1 MSKGL
6 IIALAVLL
14 IGISIPVATVFL
26 TLKNKPTYHTVQP
39 KVDDCF
45 VQLTWQEK
53 PINNLEHLLIF
64 IDKPEDYN
72 AISGLDMMPPDITKG
87 YYVLPRGVFHNNGNI
102 LKSKQKVYRMAKKDV
117 RTWILIKGKAFSVE
131 LEETQ
136 LTELK
141 SVIDNIKDHKNADPA
156 KVGADLSATK
166 AWKALMT
173 QLAKKKDLLSKG
185 KLDLTPDRNRSD
197 FMR

>member
-6 IIALAVLL
+6 KIGLAVLL
-14 IGISIPVATVFL
+14 IGISIPVATIFL
-26 TLKNKPTYHTVQP
+26 TLRNKPTYHTVQP
-39 KVDDCF
+39 KVDSCF

-64 IDKPEDYN
+64 IDKPDDYN
-72 AISGLDMMPPDITKG
+72 AISGLDMMPPEITKG
-87 YYVLPRGVFHNNGNI
+87 YYILPRGVFFDNVNI

-131 LEETQ
+131 LEENQ
-136 LTELK
+136 LQELK
-141 SVIDNIKDHKNADPA
+141 NLIDGIKDHNNPDQAQIA
-156 KVGADLSATK
+156 SGLSSTK
-166 AWKALMT
+166 AWQSLMK
-173 QLAKKKDLLSKG
+173 QLAEKKDLLAKG